1 MVLLSGTLRFVQ
13 ESRSG
18 NTAEKLLAMI
28 TTTCTVTRRNRSKI
42 ELPLDEVVPGDII
55 HLSSCDMIP
64 CDVRILEA
72 KDFFVS
78 ESTLTGES
86 EDVEKTF
93 SKDVNSVS
101 WVLICFRFVMVP
113 VVFVVNGITKGD
125 WLKAFFC
132 RFNNDDFRLL
142 ALAHKTNPS
151 PVGKFSVEDEKDMVL
166 LGYLAL
172 LDPPK
177 ESTAEAIRALKNHG
191 VEKKILTGDS
201 EKVTRTICR
210 RVGLKVSI
218 PCL

>member
-166 LGYLAL
+166 LGYLAFLILQRNL
-172 LDPPK
+172 LQK
-177 ESTAEAIRALKNHG
+177 QSVLLKIMELKKRFLLATA
-191 VEKKILTGDS
+191 KKLPVQS
-201 EKVTRTICR
+201 A
-210 RVGLKVSI
+210 VGLD
-218 PCL
+218 